1 MSFPYIKM
9 DNVANI
15 DYNNILNH
23 KSKKNGEKYEK
34 LYLCS

>member
-23 KSKKNGEKYEK
+23 KSKKEWRKI
-34 LYLCS
+34 